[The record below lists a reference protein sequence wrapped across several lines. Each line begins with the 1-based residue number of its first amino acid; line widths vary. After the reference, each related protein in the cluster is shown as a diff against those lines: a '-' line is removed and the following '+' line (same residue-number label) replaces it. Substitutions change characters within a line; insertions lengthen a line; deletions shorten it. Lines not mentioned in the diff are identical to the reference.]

1 MHAHAS
7 APHLPTKGIYIHCE
21 YRNKDVRFCQCNV
34 LFFPPLCHIT
44 MLVST
49 VEAQGR
55 LLQAMLVWIL
65 F

>member
-1 MHAHAS
+1 MS
-7 APHLPTKGIYIHCE
+7 VFVSVTSSSP
-21 YRNKDVRFCQCNV
+21 
-34 LFFPPLCHIT
+34 PPLCHIT